1 LWHCGLVPNGKEE
14 RGSVIEILMLNIS
27 EGIDLDDGKELVFKD
42 VKEIVSILNEECMW
56 EKCTFSK
63 L

>member
-1 LWHCGLVPNGKEE
+1 
-14 RGSVIEILMLNIS
+14 MLNIS